1 MKSVAKLNRNGPGV
15 FFSANC
21 LGFCSTVAQFWS
33 LLMSRRKMHFKQKT
47 FHLFSTFAEKICQV
61 HIYRK
66 YATPQSFIVN
76 MQHPGGENCNI
87 DYDQANLGV
96 LHICHKNANF

>member
-21 LGFCSTVAQFWS
+21 LGFLFNGRSILEFIDVPEKDALQTE
-33 LLMSRRKMHFKQKT
+33 K

-66 YATPQSFIVN
+66 YATPQSFIIN
-76 MQHPGGENCNI
+76 TQHPGGENCNS
-87 DYDQANLGV
+87 DYDQAKLGG
-96 LHICHKNANF
+96 LAYLP